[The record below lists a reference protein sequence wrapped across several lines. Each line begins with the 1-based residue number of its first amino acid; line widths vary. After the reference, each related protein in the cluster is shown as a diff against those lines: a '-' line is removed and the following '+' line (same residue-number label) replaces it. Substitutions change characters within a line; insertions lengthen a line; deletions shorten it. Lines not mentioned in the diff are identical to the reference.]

1 MCAPHSDLMED
12 DMSQTILST
21 MSSLAND
28 SLITKASAAFGEPA
42 SGVGTALRMAGPALL
57 AGIMKKGASPGGI
70 ADLFATIT
78 GPGIDENILTKA
90 PNLLGNSTRL
100 NQTMSAGESML
111 SGIFGNRVDGIG
123 TALSQVAGV
132 KPASALKLLAFAAP
146 ILAGVMKS
154 FVAKRGLG
162 AAGLASALAQE
173 RDSIVGA
180 GLDPKLTAAM
190 GIDDLKQT
198 VDSFS
203 SAAGRQTDRAA
214 SAATD
219 FAQQTYSNAR
229 PVVRRT
235 GWWPWAV
242 GAAAAA
248 VGLLLL
254 ANVFSPR
261 TERPEALAI
270 NVYFDRDQA
279 TIDNDDHRAIAA
291 AAASAQASGAA
302 VTVTPVAATNDANEQ
317 QLATERAATIRDAL
331 VSEGVPNDKILLR
344 PAQSARSTEPA
355 AEAQRVEIALA
366 PSAENRS
373 RN

>member
-1 MCAPHSDLMED
+1 
-12 DMSQTILST
+12 MSQTILST

-132 KPASALKLLAFAAP
+132 KPGSALKMLAFAAP
-146 ILAGVMKS
+146 ILGGVMKS

-180 GLDPKLTAAM
+180 GLDPRLTAAM

-203 SAAGRQTDRAA
+203 SAAGQQADRAA

-219 FAQQTYSNAR
+219 FAQQTYSHAR
-229 PVVRRT
+229 PLVRRT
-235 GWWPWAV
+235 SWWPWAV

-291 AAASAQASGAA
+291 AAASAQASGDA
-302 VTVTPVAATNDANEQ
+302 VTVTPVAATNDANAQ